1 MATYSVEVT
10 STAERQI
17 RRLARADQIRVVR
30 TIHALGSD
38 PRPPGCR
45 KMTGLE
51 DVFRVR
57 IGRYRVIY
65 SVADRVLTVIVLKV
79 GDRKDVYR

>member
-1 MATYSVEVT
+1 
-10 STAERQI
+10 
-17 RRLARADQIRVVR
+17 
-30 TIHALGSD
+30 
-38 PRPPGCR
+38 
-45 KMTGLE
+45 MTGLD